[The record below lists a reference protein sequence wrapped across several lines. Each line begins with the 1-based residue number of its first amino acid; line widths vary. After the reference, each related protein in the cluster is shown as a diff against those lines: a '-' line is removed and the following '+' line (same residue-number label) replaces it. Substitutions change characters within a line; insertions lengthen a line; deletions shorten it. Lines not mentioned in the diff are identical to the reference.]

1 MLTDDLEKVVR
12 SQEKNFQQKES
23 GVRRDINFDKYIKTG
38 QITVI
43 TGARRSGK
51 STLLKQFSENFDA
64 YHYLNFDDERLLDFK
79 VGDFENLMLVFNKMH
94 PAKTIFLDEIQNVA
108 KWERFVRRAY
118 EEEYKIFVTGSNA
131 NLLGSE
137 LATHLTGRY
146 FSIEL
151 FPFSFAEF
159 LRFKNQDWQNLYSQ
173 KIARITAL
181 FEQYLEN
188 GGFPEFL
195 KSQDTEYLKRTYED
209 ILYKDILVRFNVR
222 EVKSFRELANF
233 LFSNFTKE
241 ASYNNLKK
249 ILDFKSVMS
258 VRNYIHYLQESYL
271 AFELLKYDFS
281 LKKQYVS
288 NKKIYV
294 VDNGLRNTVAFS
306 VSSDS
311 GRLLENL
318 VFLELKRRA
327 QEIYYFKDKNEC
339 DFIIKEKNKITQAIQ
354 VCFQIDQNN
363 RERELAGLREA
374 MKKFDLQKG
383 LILTKAQEEQVGENS
398 GIEIKPVWKW
408 LLEND

>member
-233 LFSNFTKE
+233 VFSNFTKE

-311 GRLLENL
+311 GCLLENL

-354 VCFQIDQNN
+354 VCFKIDQNN

-383 LILTKAQEEQVGENS
+383 LILTKTQEEQIGENNE
-398 GIEIKPVWKW
+398 IEIKPIWKW
-408 LLEND
+408 LLEI

>member
-1 MLTDDLEKVVR
+1 MLSNDLEKVVR
-12 SQEKNFQQKES
+12 SQEKNFQQKEG
-23 GVRRDINFDKYIKTG
+23 GVSRDINFEKYLKTS

-51 STLLKQFSENFDA
+51 STLLRQLAENFDA
-64 YHYLNFDDERLLDFK
+64 YHYLNFDDERLLNFK
-79 VGDFENLMLVFNKMH
+79 VSDFEKLMLLFNKMN
-94 PAKTIFLDEIQNVA
+94 PAKVIFLDEIQNVA
-108 KWERFVRRAY
+108 KWERFVRRIY

-159 LRFKNQDWQNLYSQ
+159 LKLKNQDWQDLYSE
-173 KIARITAL
+173 KISQITAL
-181 FEQYLEN
+181 FDQYLKN

-195 KSQDTEYLKRTYED
+195 KTQDVEYLKRTYED

-233 LFSNFTKE
+233 VFANFAKE

-258 VRNYIHYLQESYL
+258 VRNYVHYLQESYL
-271 AFELLKYDFS
+271 AFELFKYDFS

-288 NKKIYV
+288 NKKIYAI
-294 VDNGLRNTVAFS
+294 DNGLRNAIAFS
-306 VSSDS
+306 TSSDD

-339 DFIIKEKNKITQAIQ
+339 DFLVKEKNRITQAIQ

-363 RERELAGLREA
+363 RDRELTGLREA
-374 MKKFDLQKG
+374 MKKFDLRKG
-383 LILTKAQEEQVGENS
+383 LILTKTQEEQIGENNE
-398 GIEIKPVWKW
+398 IEIKPIWKW
-408 LLEND
+408 LLGI